1 MPAAADVKVLAH
13 QFLTS
18 PYASV
23 EFINWSI
30 DRRVEG
36 FLRNRGLTRVADNG
50 DSLRNLV
57 DRVLDCHNAE
67 LVAEY
72 DPVTPDQQDDPK

>member
-1 MPAAADVKVLAH
+1 MPAASDVKVLAY

-18 PYASV
+18 QYASI

-36 FLRNRGLTRVADNG
+36 FLRKRGLARVANNG

-57 DRVLDCHNAE
+57 DRVLDYHNSE
-67 LVAEY
+67 FPVARYEQTIS
-72 DPVTPDQQDDPK
+72 DRC